1 MAVHEVP
8 DLRCRYVEVV
18 LPPGKVTDLTDLTEV
33 DADVDR
39 AIRADVQVQG
49 EPVRVRWDGGEP
61 AQNKGHRILTH
72 QVFTLHGDALRRAR
86 FTPAAPGSDLLPLF
100 ASQISV
106 TLYYPDGEAPA
117 AP

>member
-8 DLRCRYVEVV
+8 ELRCRYVEVV
-18 LPPGKVTDLTDLTEV
+18 LPPGKVTDLTDLAEA
-33 DADVDR
+33 DADVDN

-61 AQNKGHRILTH
+61 AQNKGHRLMSTQIVT
-72 QVFTLHGDALRRAR
+72 FHGDAMRRAR
-86 FTPAAPGSDLLPLF
+86 FTPAAPGTDMLPLF
-100 ASQISV
+100 PSQISV
-106 TLYYPDGEAPA
+106 TLYYADGEAPA